1 MLHSEFL
8 DVKSKC
14 TGSFGVP
21 KNMRGLLLLDEPTE
35 DKIRNVQKLLQ
46 EKILSVTAFNFM
58 KESNAYSIYKK

>member
-8 DVKSKC
+8 DVKSEC

-35 DKIRNVQKLLQ
+35 DKIRNVRKLLQ
-46 EKILSVTAFNFM
+46 EKILSVTAFDFM
-58 KESNAYSIYKK
+58 KESNACSIYKR